1 MAAVAMRYLGV
12 RAVHFSWRELCV
24 SYFPVSALIAPRCV
38 ENKARSG
45 SAQGPLRF
53 GTRPAQFRPARAADR
68 LRRAEAPGSLWH
80 GTAVR
85 WR

>member
-1 MAAVAMRYLGV
+1 LTIQACVHLIMRAPMAAVAMRYLGV

-53 GTRPAQFRPARAADR
+53 GTRPAQVRHKARSGLAS
-68 LRRAEAPGSLWH
+68 PCG
-80 GTAVR
+80 
-85 WR
+85 